1 MAPCPQLLPGPRRLL
16 SIRHHTYIPASLE
29 QQGQGMHASPQSLLK
44 SACNTSS
51 ELTGPSPAPRE
62 DGNTAFILS
71 GYVSSQK
78 SELYFCG
85 RRENGYWAKLAL
97 SVMETYGLDPDNMD
111 SLYLF
116 NKYLLTV
123 YRVRRHQENREKTD
137 TVRSLRRLPT

>member
-1 MAPCPQLLPGPRRLL
+1 M
-16 SIRHHTYIPASLE
+16 
-29 QQGQGMHASPQSLLK
+29 
-44 SACNTSS
+44 
-51 ELTGPSPAPRE
+51 
-62 DGNTAFILS
+62 
-71 GYVSSQK
+71 
-78 SELYFCG
+78 
-85 RRENGYWAKLAL
+85 KLAL